1 MIRWLMVVFFTIYR
15 YRGDEVMTSQKK
27 VIPKIDYGI
36 ILTLMLL
43 TIFSL
48 ISIYSAQSTGQYID
62 NFIKKQLM
70 WYVISI
76 IAIIVVIR
84 LDSDQLKKISWYTY
98 GFGLFLLLILFIAP
112 ESLAL
117 TKKVNGA
124 QSWFF
129 TPIGS
134 IQPSEYMKVFTII
147 SLAKVTAD
155 HHQKFI
161 LKTVKTDLW
170 LMMKIAAVA
179 FLPVVFIIMQP
190 DLGTSL
196 VFVAIF
202 LGMILVSGITWKLL
216 LPIFTGFTLL
226 GGTVMYFA
234 ILRPDLLKYV
244 GVKQYQFARIYSW
257 LDPHS
262 YSSNEGMQLVKS
274 LLAVGSGQTKG
285 KGFANREVY
294 LPESHSD
301 FIFSTIG
308 EEFGFIGG
316 SILISLFFLLIYQI
330 TRTGLDTKNPFYTY
344 ICVGVISML
353 AFHVFQNI
361 GMTIQVLPI
370 TGIPLPFISYGG
382 SSLLSNM
389 LAMGVVLS
397 IRYHYKKYMFSSEE

>member
-1 MIRWLMVVFFTIYR
+1 
-15 YRGDEVMTSQKK
+15 MTSQKK

>member
-1 MIRWLMVVFFTIYR
+1 
-15 YRGDEVMTSQKK
+15 MTSQKK
-27 VIPKIDYGI
+27 TIPKIDYGI

-48 ISIYSAQSTGQYID
+48 ISIYSAQSTGQYLD

-70 WYVISI
+70 WYAISI
-76 IAIIVVIR
+76 IAMIVVIQM
-84 LDSDQLKKISWYTY
+84 DSDQLKKLSWYAY
-98 GFGLFLLLILFIAP
+98 GFGLFLLIVLFFAP
-112 ESLAL
+112 ETLSFTREL
-117 TKKVNGA
+117 NGS

-129 TPIGS
+129 IPGVGS
-134 IQPSEYMKVFTII
+134 LQPSEYMKIFTII

-155 HHQKFI
+155 HHQKF
-161 LKTVKTDLW
+161 LMKTIKTDFW
-170 LMMKIAAVA
+170 LMIKIGVVA
-179 FLPVVFIIMQP
+179 FLPVVFIIQQP

-202 LGMILVSGITWKLL
+202 LGIILVSGITWKLL
-216 LPIFTGFTLL
+216 LPIFTGFSLL

-234 ILRPDLLKYV
+234 IFRPDLLKFI

-274 LLAVGSGQTKG
+274 LLAIGSGQTQG

-294 LPESHSD
+294 MPESHSD

-330 TRTGLDTKNPFYTY
+330 TKTGLDTKNPFYSY

-389 LAMGVVLS
+389 LAMGTILS
-397 IRYHYKKYMFSSEE
+397 IRYHYKKYMFSSGE